1 MRIQKLLSRAGVT
14 SRRAAET
21 LMREGRVHVNGHP
34 VTTLGTR
41 VDPDRDVVEVDGRR
55 VSIQATRWIVLH
67 KPAGALTT
75 RVDPHGRRTVYDL
88 LPAEHAACRYVGRL
102 DLDTEG
108 LLLFTNDGELAHRL
122 LHPSSAIEREY
133 RAGVRGLPSAD
144 RLRALTRGVELDD
157 GPARALRAR
166 VLERQ
171 PEGGVLALVLAEG
184 RKREVRRMLEA
195 VGCPIRW
202 LRRVRFGPVRL
213 GDLPRGAWRD
223 LAPSEVEALRSVT
236 GAVEC

>member
-1 MRIQKLLSRAGVT
+1 
-14 SRRAAET
+14 
-21 LMREGRVHVNGHP
+21 MREGRVHVNGHP

-41 VDPDRDVVEVDGRR
+41 VDPDRDAVEVDGRR
-55 VSIQATRWIVLH
+55 VSIQATRWIILH

-75 RVDPHGRRTVYDL
+75 RADPRGRRTVYDL
-88 LPAEHAACRYVGRL
+88 LPPEHAALRYVGRL

-108 LLLFTNDGELAHRL
+108 LLLLTNDGELAHRL

-133 RAGVRGLPSAD
+133 RAEVRGLPSD
-144 RLRALTRGVELDD
+144 DTLRALTRGVELDD

-166 VLERQ
+166 VLEEQ

-195 VGCPIRW
+195 VGYPLRW

-213 GDLPRGAWRD
+213 GELPRGAWRD
-223 LAPSEVEALRSVT
+223 LAPAEVEALRNAI
-236 GAVEC
+236 GPGER